1 MLINTKAKLDKSIN
15 NFIGII
21 EGIAIDG
28 KINTHETAFLN
39 TWLDDHREV
48 LHRHPFNELA
58 PVVEAAIADG
68 ILTSEERAD
77 ILWLCEKLTSSDYYC
92 YVTGSMQRLHGIM
105 AGIAADG
112 KITEQELRGL
122 RIWLNDHSH
131 LKTIWPYD
139 EVDSLVT
146 SVMADGII
154 DDKEHETLLKF
165 FMEFMLLADDVT
177 LTSPTL
183 NGENIFGICASCPDI
198 EFTDSTFCFTGESP
212 LFKRKLLA
220 QQVAARGGFF
230 VNTVSKKV
238 NYLVVGANGNP
249 NWAYACYGRKIEQA
263 IDLRRKGHTLV
274 IVHENDYHDAI
285 QG

>member
-28 KINTHETAFLN
+28 KINPHETAFLD

-58 PVVEAAIADG
+58 PAVQAAIADG

-105 AGIAADG
+105 AGIGSDN
-112 KITEQELRGL
+112 KITEHELRGL
-122 RIWLNDHSH
+122 RTWLNEHSH

-139 EVDSLVT
+139 EVDALVT
-146 SVMADGII
+146 SVMADGVI
-154 DDKEHETLLKF
+154 DDAEHKVLLQF
-165 FMEFMLLADDVT
+165 FMEFTLLADDVT

-198 EFTDSTFCFTGESP
+198 EFAENTFCFTGESP

-220 QQVAARGGFF
+220 QQVADRGGIF
-230 VNTVSKKV
+230 VDTVSKKV

-263 IDLRRKGHTLV
+263 VDLRRKGHTLV